1 MQSTW
6 IVGGMAAVAAGIAI
20 VGSGATADSHTP
32 KAPTEYFMVNLR
44 GEKEFENRI
53 NELMADGWQP
63 QGGLEIA
70 CTGGLCTF
78 GQAMV
83 R

>member
-1 MQSTW
+1 MKNTW
-6 IVGGMAAVAAGIAI
+6 TMGGMVAIVAGIAI
-20 VGSGATADSHTP
+20 VGSGSTADSQTP
-32 KAPTEYFMVNLR
+32 KTPTEYFVVNLR
-44 GEKEFENRI
+44 NTQEFENRI
-53 NELMADGWQP
+53 NELMADGWRP

-70 CTGGLCTF
+70 CAGGACTF